1 MTRKLMTVVAG
12 IALVASNAAAQ
23 YAPGQQGSPN
33 MTVVSHM
40 PLGGAEPQWPAATG
54 TNPNAAARPQG
65 TTPINEAVRNLGSK
79 TADVT
84 MEQELSRPYVYV
96 CHRFA
101 PTGFWIISI
110 KDPSKPRIIYD
121 WNIDNPELHRGSGA
135 LGPMYVKSKGRYY
148 FAQSFQFGDGGPD
161 RELGAIVFDVTGL
174 PDTSKIREVARIK
187 EPTFPGGFHENFTYK
202 HSNGSALM
210 FTTVSGGN
218 FAHVYDMDKVVA
230 TGGKE
235 GLVGKV
241 PVPVDPATTGRGG
254 GYHDMYV
261 GFDPATQT
269 DRFYGAGAGGYY
281 VYDVTDLSNP
291 KLLTSMQHRGVSRGH
306 TFVVDP
312 TGRYAVTETEYRYS
326 PLLMW
331 DLKPGLDATTPTTI
345 TRPVG
350 AWTANWQNYS
360 HNMEVRWPYVFVG
373 AYDDGM
379 HVFNMMDPTNP
390 YTVGFYDTHDG
401 PDAKSTQEQAFG
413 VWSPQIRNADG
424 LIVATD
430 FITGFWAFKME
441 GFSGWNGHQWGLP
454 NISSVQDWDNGPDGL
469 KKPARISSR

>member
-1 MTRKLMTVVAG
+1 MIRK
-12 IALVASNAAAQ
+12 IAAALAVGFVTLYASAAAQ
-23 YAPGQQGSPN
+23 YAPGEQGSRN
-33 MTVVSHM
+33 MKVISHL
-40 PLGGAEPQWPAATG
+40 PLGGAEPLLPGSANAPSATAAV
-54 TNPNAAARPQG
+54 
-65 TTPINEAVRNLGSK
+65 NEAVVGLGTR

-121 WNIDNPELHRGSGA
+121 WKIENAELGRGSGA

-148 FAQSFQFGDGGPD
+148 FLQSFQFGEGGPHRD
-161 RELGAIVFDVTGL
+161 LGAVVFDVTGL
-174 PDTSKIREVARIK
+174 PDTTKIREVARIS
-187 EPTFPGGFHENFTYK
+187 EPTLPGGFHENFTYK

-210 FTTVSGGN
+210 FTTVTGGA
-218 FAHVYDMDKVVA
+218 FAHVYDVDKVVA

-241 PVPVDPATTGRGG
+241 PVPAEANPAGSPQLR

-261 GFDPATQT
+261 GFEPVTQQ

-281 VYDVTDLSNP
+281 VYDVTDLANP
-291 KLLTSMQHRGVSRGH
+291 KLLTSLTGVAGVSYGH
-306 TFVVDP
+306 TFTPDP
-312 TGRYAVTETEYRYS
+312 TGRYAVTETEYRFS
-326 PLLMW
+326 PLRIW
-331 DLKPGLDATTPTTI
+331 DMKPGLDGTVKTI
-345 TRPVG
+345 SRSVG
-350 AWTANWQNYS
+350 AWTANWKNYS

-373 AYDDGM
+373 AYDDGL

-390 YTVGFYDTHDG
+390 YTVAYYDTHDG
-401 PDAKSTQEQAFG
+401 PDGKPTQEKAFG

-430 FITGFWAFKME
+430 FITGFWAFKMD
-441 GFSGWNGHQWGLP
+441 GFDGWNGHQWGVP
-454 NISSVQDWDNGPDGL
+454 NVSSAQDWDNGPDGA
-469 KKPARISSR
+469 KKTRVS